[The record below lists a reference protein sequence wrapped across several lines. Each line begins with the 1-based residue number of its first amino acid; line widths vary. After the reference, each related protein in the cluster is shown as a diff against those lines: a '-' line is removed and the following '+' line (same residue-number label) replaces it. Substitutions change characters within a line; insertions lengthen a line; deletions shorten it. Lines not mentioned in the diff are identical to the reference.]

1 MSQFYTKVQIDQIAS
16 VIGTRIKENSS
27 TRLEPAED
35 ISSFIAALD
44 GLESPSTTPT
54 QFLNIPM
61 TTPTPVTKL

>member
-1 MSQFYTKVQIDQIAS
+1 MSQFYTKDQIDQIAS

-44 GLESPSTTPT
+44 GLNGLEAPT

-61 TTPTPVTKL
+61 TTPTIATEL

>member
-1 MSQFYTKVQIDQIAS
+1 MNTYYTKEQMDTLAL
-16 VIGTRIKENSS
+16 VIGTRIKELSS

-44 GLESPSTTPT
+44 GLEAPT

-61 TTPTPVTKL
+61 TTPTIATRL